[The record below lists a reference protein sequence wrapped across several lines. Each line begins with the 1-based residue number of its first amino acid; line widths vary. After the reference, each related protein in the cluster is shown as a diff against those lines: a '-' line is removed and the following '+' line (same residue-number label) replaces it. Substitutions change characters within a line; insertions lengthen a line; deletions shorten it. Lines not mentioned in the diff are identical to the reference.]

1 MKEIRIKTKERTEFR
16 ILIVNRAKPQ
26 NQNPQKNWT
35 ENGIFW
41 TKILSW
47 FRKCRKWKCKTIYET
62 VCKWNNLMWKR
73 KKKHLIELKITLLVK
88 RKKKNNR
95 IFIIRDT
102 QITCTHRDTNAP
114 HPISTCRQRNFPPMF
129 SCQFYHFFQ
138 FISMNGYRTLSVIN
152 INRISFHSH
161 HIDPRVVNVVLNC
174 CWRWCRRH
182 RRHTQSHCVLRFFTC
197 TCCTF
202 RLIFIRALASSFR
215 TIPIS
220 NLNFKEENDFF

>member
-114 HPISTCRQRNFPPMF
+114 HPISTCRQRNFPPPMF

-161 HIDPRVVNVVLNC
+161 HIDPSWFRK
-174 CWRWCRRH
+174 WYGGQR
-182 RRHTQSHCVLRFFTC
+182 CVELLLTLMPTPSPAHSITLRSPLFYLYLLHIQVDIYSGFGI
-197 TCCTF
+197 
-202 RLIFIRALASSFR
+202 LI
-215 TIPIS
+215 
-220 NLNFKEENDFF
+220 